1 MNLSMLL
8 GLVAALSW
16 FVPAESVQKPPAC
29 QEWRECRDEALEAA
43 GRGDFERFHDLAWRT
58 VQKGPPRDPDLMY
71 LLARAQS
78 LSGRSHDALVMIGRL
93 ADAGV
98 VTDAATNRDFA
109 AIRTLQDW
117 PAVKAQ
123 LELVRL
129 RAASARIVVPADLHP
144 SRMPGGGKR
153 ALRASRATA
162 PLPPSSGATDVVA
175 PVPVSPPPGSLTPA
189 PASAAA
195 PPPAAVAITPRAP
208 GTPPLTAEEAVR
220 VPSITMTPSGLAYD
234 RVSGRFVIADRLR
247 RKLVIVD
254 DRSHHVVDL
263 VGAESAGFNEITAL
277 VIDAR
282 RGDLWVVSAGES
294 GEEKVP
300 AAVLHRL
307 QLVSGRPLASWP
319 VPESFGPTRFGD
331 VDVGTEDTVV
341 ALDVTGKRIFRVT
354 PRTGHFSRPTR
365 LPFEHPTSLAVVGP
379 GTAYV
384 AHDTGISRVPLPAG
398 AATPLSAAPG
408 VDLKGFERIRWD
420 GHALLG
426 IQRTRDGLLRAVRLR
441 LGRSGT
447 RVLAADIIDP
457 TLPIED
463 ATTASVSDDAFYFV
477 TRASADGGIVVHR
490 TRLR

>member
-1 MNLSMLL
+1 MNLSILL

-16 FVPAESVQKPPAC
+16 FAPAESVQNPPAC
-29 QEWRECRDEALEAA
+29 REWRECRDEALEAA

-58 VQKGPPRDPDLMY
+58 VQKGPPRDPELMY

-78 LSGRSHDALVMIGRL
+78 LSGRPHDALVMIGRL

-98 VTDAATNRDFA
+98 VTDAATSRDFA
-109 AIRTLQDW
+109 AIRTLGDW

-123 LELVRL
+123 LELIWL
-129 RAASARIVVPADLHP
+129 RAASAGTAVPADLHP
-144 SRMPGGGKR
+144 SRMPARGGPARR
-153 ALRASRATA
+153 ATRATGPIAPPSARAS
-162 PLPPSSGATDVVA
+162 DVVA
-175 PVPVSPPPGSLTPA
+175 PVPASP
-189 PASAAA
+189 
-195 PPPAAVAITPRAP
+195 PRAP
-208 GTPPLTAEEAVR
+208 ATLPLTAEEAVR
-220 VPSITMTPSGLAYD
+220 LPSITMTPSGLAYD

-294 GEEKVP
+294 GGEKVP

-331 VDVGTEDTVV
+331 VDVGTEDTVF
-341 ALDVTGKRIFRVT
+341 ALDVIGKRIFRVT

-365 LPFEHPTSLAVVGP
+365 LPFEHPTSLAVVDQGA
-379 GTAYV
+379 AYV
-384 AHDTGISRVPLPAG
+384 AHDKGISRVPLPAG
-398 AATPLSAAPG
+398 AATPVGAAPG

-426 IQRTRDGLLRAVRLR
+426 IQRTDDGSLRAVRLR
-441 LGRSGT
+441 LGRSGI
-447 RVLAADIIDP
+447 RVLAVDIIEP
-457 TLPIED
+457 TLPIQD